1 MSSEFMKRVIKT
13 NMCMLYRPSG
23 EILVQKRTK
32 GDWPGLTFPGGHVEP
47 GEGEEDSCR
56 REMRE
61 ETGLS
66 PVSLERLGDFVW
78 DWEEIHRARLFRSD
92 RWEGELH
99 GSNEGRVFWCP
110 VENLKEH
117 PFSDDFDKILL
128 RMCEG
133 LPFEEMV
140 RRIL

>member
-1 MSSEFMKRVIKT
+1 MKVVIKT
-13 NMCMLYRPSG
+13 NMCMLYRASG
-23 EILVQKRTK
+23 EILVQSRTK
-32 GDWPGLTFPGGHVEP
+32 ADWPGLTFPGGHVEL
-47 GEGEEDSCR
+47 GEREEDSCC

-66 PVSLERLGDFVW
+66 PVALECLGDFVW
-78 DWEEIHRARLFRSD
+78 DWEAIHRARLFRSD

-99 GSNEGRVFWCP
+99 GSGEGLVFWCP
-110 VENLKEH
+110 VERLREH

-128 RMCEG
+128 RMCKG
-133 LPFEEMV
+133 LPFEDRV